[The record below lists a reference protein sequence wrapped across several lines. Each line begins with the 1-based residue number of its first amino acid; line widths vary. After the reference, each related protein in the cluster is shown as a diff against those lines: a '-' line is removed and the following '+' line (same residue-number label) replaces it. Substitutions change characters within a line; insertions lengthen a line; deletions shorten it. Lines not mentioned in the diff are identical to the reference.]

1 MLSNKQGQFGHHAVI
16 DLPLSILWAHAGEQY
31 TILFDQEF
39 FQHALA
45 FSGTSIMSTLREYET
60 GQLRAHEFSHKNS
73 QDDFKTIIGI
83 IKDVWQSHAHSSRCQ
98 LLQENFKC
106 LILALYVSG
115 D

>member
-1 MLSNKQGQFGHHAVI
+1 MLSNKQGQFGHRAVI
-16 DLPLSILWAHAGEQY
+16 DLPLSVLWAHAGKQH

-45 FSGTSIMSTLREYET
+45 FSGTSIMSALREYET

-83 IKDVWQSHAHSSRCQ
+83 IKDMWQSHAHSSHCQ
-98 LLQENFKC
+98 LLQENFKR

>member
-1 MLSNKQGQFGHHAVI
+1 MLLNEQGQFGHRAVI
-16 DLPLSILWAHAGEQY
+16 DLPLSVLWAHAGKQH
-31 TILFDQEF
+31 TILFDHEF
-39 FQHALA
+39 FQHALV
-45 FSGTSIMSTLREYET
+45 FSGTSIMSALWEYET

-83 IKDVWQSHAHSSRCQ
+83 IKDMWQSHAHSSHCQ
-98 LLQENFKC
+98 LLQENFKR